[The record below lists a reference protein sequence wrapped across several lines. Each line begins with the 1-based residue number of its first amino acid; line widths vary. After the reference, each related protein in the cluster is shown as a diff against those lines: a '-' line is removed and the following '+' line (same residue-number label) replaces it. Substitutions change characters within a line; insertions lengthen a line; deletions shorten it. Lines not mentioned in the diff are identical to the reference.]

1 MGVPQEVLTVPRP
14 INTIVQDLGGNGLM
28 RFAVLERKGI
38 VHTEAGKR
46 YPTNGKVVGHIIDG
60 KFMAKKPN
68 AGTGDENMLS
78 YGVPSLVHR
87 QMQDVQS
94 ELHEV
99 YGVRDVYSIMALVAV
114 RVKCPGIACRTVSNV
129 YRTSYASRYWHG
141 AAVTKN
147 SLCSLLE
154 RLGSD
159 VAKRRDFF
167 RRHVESVAKGCHILI
182 DGTLKQDTSTIND
195 ISGYSYKARV
205 RGTRDISLLY
215 AFCVEKNEPACA
227 EVFPGNC
234 PDVSAVRSFVEH
246 NAIKSGIVI
255 ADKGF
260 SPSRVMELH
269 GEFPSLH
276 FLIPLRRNSD
286 YVKNYHLLEF
296 TESDHNL
303 GKSGALYK
311 TAKTDDGLFLYA
323 FQDISR
329 AAKEFS
335 DYMERE
341 IKEGTYNPEKLHKKQ
356 DSFGTIAF
364 VSDIEMDPAMVYS
377 NYLDR
382 WLIEL
387 AFDRYK
393 NDLDLDVTRVQ
404 NNFSVQGNEFVNFL
418 CTLATFRILNLMA
431 KKKQLEN
438 MTYGQLIDELDCAQ
452 RSSKAPLDV
461 EPSKDDGYWD
471 NKDFGYAVLE
481 SLDLCKPT
489 NGRRNNSANSNI
501 NGEKAKRPRG
511 RPRKEKPELVGPK
524 RPVGRPRIHPLQTD
538 AVKRP
543 RGRPR
548 KKCNNCLN

>member
-1 MGVPQEVLTVPRP
+1 MGVPQEILAVPRP
-14 INTIVQDLGGNGLM
+14 TNTIVQDLGGNGLR

-46 YPTNGKVVGHIIDG
+46 YPRNGKVVGHIIDG
-60 KFMAKKPN
+60 KFMPRKPN

-78 YGVPSLVHR
+78 YGVPALVHD
-87 QMQDVQS
+87 QMRDVQS
-94 ELHEV
+94 ELLEV
-99 YGVRDVYSIMALVAV
+99 YGVRDVYTTMALVAV
-114 RVKCPGIACRTVSNV
+114 RVKCPGIACRTVDNV
-129 YRTSYASRYWHG
+129 YRTSYASRYWHN
-141 AAVTKN
+141 AAVSKN
-147 SLCSLLE
+147 SLSSLLE
-154 RLGSD
+154 RLGMD

-167 RRHVESVAKGCHILI
+167 RRHVEAAAKGCHILI

-195 ISGYSYKARV
+195 VSGYSYKARV

-215 AFCVEKNEPACA
+215 AFCVERNEPACA

-246 NAIKSGIVI
+246 NGIKSGIII

-260 SPSRVMELH
+260 SPSKVLELH
-269 GEFPSLH
+269 RQFPNLH
-276 FLIPLRRNSD
+276 FLIPLKRNSD
-286 YVKNYHLLEF
+286 YVKEYHLLDF
-296 TESDHNL
+296 SESDRTL

-311 TAKTDDGLFLYA
+311 TAKTTDGLFLYA
-323 FQDISR
+323 FKDIAR
-329 AAKEFS
+329 AAKEYR

-341 IKEGTYNPEKLHKKQ
+341 IKAGTFSPEKLQKKMG
-356 DSFGTIAF
+356 SFGVIAF
-364 VSDIEMDPAMVYS
+364 ISDIELDPEIVYS

-393 NDLDLDVTRVQ
+393 NDLELDITRVQ

-431 KKKQLEN
+431 RKKLLEK

-452 RSSKAPLDV
+452 RSSKAPLEV
-461 EPSKDDGYWD
+461 EPSRDDGYWD
-471 NKDFGYAVLE
+471 NKDFGYDVLAA
-481 SLDLCKPT
+481 LGLCKPDA
-489 NGRRNNSANSNI
+489 GKKNSCKVNE
-501 NGEKAKRPRG
+501 GQAKRPRG
-511 RPRKEKPELVGPK
+511 RPRKEKPEFVGPK

-548 KKCNNCLN
+548 KSVVISSSDSQ